1 MLKANLQDSYTGLE
15 QRGNLKSFRWHLL
28 SVASLLLISDLKLE
42 SPWSELQRKG
52 WEARVERY
60 SATNLN
66 LVPETSQISLKLD
79 IF

>member
-1 MLKANLQDSYTGLE
+1 MLKANLQESRKGLE
-15 QRGNLKSFRWHLL
+15 QRGNLR

-42 SPWSELQRKG
+42 SPWSELQRKS